1 MRAITFL
8 ASVVALAAVA
18 GCGQYRPIDPYTGVD
33 LGRSPGVAD
42 VQAAYKAAQE
52 MITVSKG
59 NYAEPYFRAFERLK
73 AEQERWLTKP
83 RAGGPLGARL
93 ARGAAAGTADTA
105 GAITRRPSGTWSPSS
120 WRPSSCSPR
129 SAPGRTEAAR
139 QPAARVSDAT
149 AWRVLAA

>member
-52 MITVSKG
+52 MMTVSKG

-73 AEQERWLTKP
+73 TEQERWLTKP

-93 ARGAAAGTADTA
+93 ARWRVKYKVLARKIYGATSS
-105 GAITRRPSGTWSPSS
+105 RRPDRKKIAQLDYEKALRDVEPFLMETELLLAKE
-120 WRPSSCSPR
+120 RP
-129 SAPGRTEAAR
+129 GK
-139 QPAARVSDAT
+139 D
-149 AWRVLAA
+149 